1 MNYGFHLS
9 TAGVVTGMR
18 RLDTIAN
25 NLANAQTVGFKAD
38 FLNLEARRA
47 ENLENG
53 GLYHDANR
61 ALDALGGGTLFKPS
75 GIDLRQGT
83 LRQTGRDLD
92 IALEG
97 KGFFRVQNPDATSS
111 RDTFVTRAGELVR
124 DKDGRLALGG
134 TGALLLNADG
144 NPITLDNTDPDLVID
159 ADGRVYQSGN
169 EVARL
174 AVVLPENP
182 ASLRKEGRD
191 LMRIL
196 GGKTVAADTATAVKQ
211 GALEE
216 STVDPVLA
224 LADLVKVSRGI
235 EFSSRLMQYQDQ
247 MTGKLVDTFGRFA

>member
-1 MNYGFHLS
+1 LNYGFHLS

-97 KGFFRVQNPDATSS
+97 KGFFRVQNPDAAGS
-111 RDTFVTRAGELVR
+111 RDAFLTRAGELIR
-124 DKDGRLALGG
+124 DRSGRLALAGS
-134 TGALLLNADG
+134 GALVLNADG
-144 NPITLDNTDPDLVID
+144 NPIALDGENPDVVID
-159 ADGRVYQSGN
+159 ADGRIYQSGA
-169 EVARL
+169 EIARL
-174 AVVLPENP
+174 AIVLPENN
-182 ASLRKEGRD
+182 ANLRKEGRD
-191 LMRIL
+191 LMRVL
-196 GGKTVAADTATAVKQ
+196 GGKTVAAAPSTAVKQ

-235 EFSSRLMQYQDQ
+235 EFSTKLMQYQDQ
-247 MTGKLVDTFGRFA
+247 MAGRLVDVFGRFG

>member
-53 GLYHDANR
+53 GTYQDTNR

-97 KGFFRVQNPDATSS
+97 EGFFRVQNPDAAGS
-111 RDTFVTRAGELVR
+111 RDAFLTRAGALIR
-124 DKDGRLALGG
+124 DKSSRLALAGS
-134 TGALLLNADG
+134 GALVLTADG
-144 NPITLDNTDPDLVID
+144 NPITLDSDNPDVVID

-169 EVARL
+169 ELARI
-174 AVVLPENP
+174 AIVMPTDK

-191 LMRIL
+191 LMRVL
-196 GGKTVAADTATAVKQ
+196 GGKTVAADSATAVKQ
-211 GALEE
+211 GSLEE

-235 EFSSRLMQYQDQ
+235 EFSTKLMQYQDQ
-247 MTGKLVDTFGRFA
+247 MAGRLIDVFGRFA

>member
-1 MNYGFHLS
+1 MNYGFHLAS
-9 TAGVVTGMR
+9 AGVVTGMR

-53 GLYHDANR
+53 GRYPDANK

-92 IALEG
+92 VGLEG
-97 KGFFRVQNPDATSS
+97 PGFFLVQNPGPAGTRDA
-111 RDTFVTRAGELVR
+111 FVTRAGELVR
-124 DKDGRLALGG
+124 DRSNRLALGG
-134 TGALLLNADG
+134 SGAVLQGVDG
-144 NPITLDNTDPDLVID
+144 LPITLDADDSDLVVD

-169 EVARL
+169 EVGQL
-174 AVVLPENP
+174 AVVQP
-182 ASLRKEGRD
+182 ADVANLRKEGRD

-196 GGKTVAADTATAVKQ
+196 GGKTVAAPSDTAVKQ

-216 STVDPVLA
+216 STVDPVIA
-224 LADLVKVSRGI
+224 LADLVKVSRNI
-235 EFSSRLMQYQDQ
+235 EFSTRLMQYHDQ
-247 MTGKLVDTFGRFA
+247 MTGRLVDVFGRFA